1 MSEYD
6 YREANKLAVKE
17 YRKAT
22 SRRES
27 PYPVGLDTV
36 VSPEQLLAG
45 RNLGLEQIPLALVV
59 GTKHEGRNNAFARNF
74 MPLLDHSSEFAAKW
88 KVLCDAHLSE
98 GIREPVKLYEYRNR
112 FYVEEGNKRVSVL
125 KYFDADS
132 IDAYVI
138 RIPSEQDGSA
148 EAELYESFLKFQQCS
163 GLRTV
168 EFSEPSSYDKLQ
180 RLLGRQPGE
189 MWTEDERSD
198 FLSFYYYFH
207 KGYVSGGK
215 EITLRSLCDDMLA
228 FLETHGYHYA
238 RDLSFSQLKQ
248 LIRQPAREAMKILA
262 VADDESRKYYEYYS
276 PGALD
281 EFDLILACGDLH
293 KVYLEFLTTMASCPV
308 LYVRGNHDDIL
319 MEDPPGGCICIE
331 DTVYEYK
338 GLRIAGLGGSYK
350 YRDGKNMFS
359 EEQMKKRVKKLEKAI
374 KRHGGV
380 DVLVT
385 HAPAR
390 GVNDFDSLTHRGFET
405 FNRFIEQYRPAYMVH
420 GHIHKNYGRNI
431 PQISEWN
438 GTTII
443 NAYDHCVFQI
453 GGVTND
459 ADNNAR

>member
-6 YREANKLAVKE
+6 YREANKLAIKE
-17 YRKAT
+17 YKKAKSRK
-22 SRRES
+22 ES

-88 KVLCDAHLSE
+88 KILCAAHLAE

-138 RIPSEQDGSA
+138 RIPSRQDGSA
-148 EAELYESFLKFQQCS
+148 EAALYEAFLKFHECS

-168 EFSEPSSYDKLQ
+168 EFSDPSSYEKLQ
-180 RLLGRQPGE
+180 FLMGKQPGE
-189 MWTEDERSD
+189 GWTEEERSD
-198 FLSFYYYFH
+198 FLSFYYYYH
-207 KGYVSGGK
+207 KGCVSTGK
-215 EITLRSLCDDMLA
+215 EMTLRSLGDDMLA
-228 FLETHGYHYA
+228 FIETYGYEKA
-238 RDLSFSQLKQ
+238 KGMSLSHIKKL
-248 LIRQPAREAMKILA
+248 LRQPARKAMKVLA
-262 VADDESRKYYEYYS
+262 VSDDESKQYYEYYT
-276 PGALD
+276 PGKLD
-281 EFDLILACGDLH
+281 DFDLILACGDLH
-293 KVYLEFLTTMASCPV
+293 KVYLEFLTTMAPCPV

-331 DTVYEYK
+331 DTVYEYE
-338 GLRIAGLGGSYK
+338 GLRIAGLGGSFR

-359 EEQMKKRVKKLEKAI
+359 EAQMEKRVKKLDKAI
-374 KRHGGV
+374 KKHGGV
-380 DVLVT
+380 DILVT

-390 GVNDFDSLTHRGFET
+390 GLNDFDSLTHRGFES
-405 FNRFIEQYRPAYMVH
+405 FNRFIEKYHPSYLVH
-420 GHIHKNYGRNI
+420 GHIHKNYGVHI
-431 PQISEWN
+431 PQVSEWK

-443 NAYDHCVFQI
+443 NAYDHCVFYI

-459 ADNNAR
+459 ADSNVR